1 MEEVSLMEIV
11 KQLKNCCFWR
21 EWLSTFWN
29 RNRITET
36 KFTKVASDM

>member
-21 EWLSTFWN
+21 EDRVVVNFLEQEPN
-29 RNRITET
+29 N
-36 KFTKVASDM
+36 